1 MTNKEFTETHF
12 HKGMTAIVDGEE
24 MEIIGIDFE
33 LSLLGFSDGSTVLL
47 NWIEIEKCEL
57 SLTTALNQT

>member
-1 MTNKEFTETHF
+1 MTNKEFSETHF

-33 LSLLGFSDGSTVLL
+33 LLLLGFRDGESVLL
-47 NWIEIEKCEL
+47 NWIEIDKCEL
-57 SLTTALNQT
+57 SLSATINQL